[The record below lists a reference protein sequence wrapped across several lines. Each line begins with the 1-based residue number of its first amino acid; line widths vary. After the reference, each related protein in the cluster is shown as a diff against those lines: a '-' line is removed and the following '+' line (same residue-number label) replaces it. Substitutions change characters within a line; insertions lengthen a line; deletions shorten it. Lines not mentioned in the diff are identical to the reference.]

1 MDLPIYK
8 LVINPDMD
16 DDSEVDYVALVD
28 RPAIQKNF
36 LAFNE
41 RLKFEIISEDKQIL
55 SGALM
60 LADVPIY
67 RNNEDF
73 GEHYVVF
80 DSETI
85 QQIAEKFFKRGYQSN
100 VNEMH
105 NPNKAVSDVT
115 MFESWIVNREQGKM
129 PIKGFE
135 DAKDGSWFGSYKVDN
150 KEIWDKVKSGEFQGF
165 SVEGIFGYSDMV
177 KKEELMIETIK
188 SILKQAGI

>member
-8 LVINPDMD
+8 LVISPDMD

-67 RNNEDF
+67 RNNEEF

-80 DSETI
+80 DAETI

-105 NPNKAVSDVT
+105 NPNKAVEGVT

-165 SVEGIFGYSDMV
+165 SVEGIFGYSDLV

>member
-1 MDLPIYK
+1 MDLPVYK
-8 LVINPDMD
+8 LVISPDLD
-16 DDSEVDYVALVD
+16 DNSEVDYVALVD

-41 RLKFEIISEDKQIL
+41 RQKFEIISEDKQIL

-67 RNNEDF
+67 RNNDQF

-80 DSETI
+80 DGDTI
-85 QQIAEKFFKRGYQSN
+85 QKIAEKFFKRGYQSN

-105 NPNKAVSDVT
+105 NPNKTVDGVT
-115 MFESWIVNREQGKM
+115 MFESWIVNRDLGKM

-135 DAKDGSWFGSYKVDN
+135 DAKDGSWFGSYKVEN
-150 KEIWDKVKSGEFQGF
+150 KDVWDKVKSGEFQGF
-165 SVEGIFGYSDMV
+165 SVEGIFSYSDV
-177 KKEELMIETIK
+177 VEKEQAMIDQIK
-188 SILKQAGI
+188 EILRSAGI